1 MVDNR
6 GELNP
11 LNPREYQKQA
21 VEMQKMRIAQQ
32 PHLNIPKPAPAPETA
47 KLSALRG
54 ALHEIAT
61 SKPVKIAVPKG
72 AKATGAGNGGFG
84 KVMFVAS
91 IALAPVFLVIG
102 GTKEAIG
109 REYQKLKASAPP
121 ILPR

>member
-1 MVDNR
+1 MADDR
-6 GELNP
+6 GEFNP
-11 LNPREYQKQA
+11 LNPHEYQKQA
-21 VEMQKMRIAQQ
+21 VEMQQFRVAQQ
-32 PHLNIPKPAPAPETA
+32 PHLHIPKPAVV
-47 KLSALRG
+47 RG